1 MPGPRTIDLNADV
14 GESFGRWRLGDDEAL
29 LDVVTSAN
37 VACGFHAG
45 DPATLVA
52 TCRAAARRGVAI
64 GAQVGYRDLAGF
76 GRRFVDVSADDLYA
90 DVLYQLAALDGIAR
104 TVGSAVTYVKPHGAL
119 YNAVV
124 HHEVQADAV
133 IRAVADYSRELP
145 VVGLPGSALLAAAAG
160 AGLAT
165 VREAFADRGYT
176 AAGTLVPRS
185 EPGALLDD
193 PEEVAAPS
201 PSARPGGPRDGD
213 RRRRGR
219 ARGRL
224 GMRPRRL
231 PRGRRHGPCRP
242 KRLVGG
248 RSPAGGLRATADRM
262 RLLPCG
268 DRAILVEVADAAE
281 RRRLDAT
288 LRRRPLPG
296 TVEHVP
302 GARTVLVVASAA
314 HHLPEIAAAL
324 RDLVLDAPEATD
336 ETDELV
342 VEVRY
347 DGPDLDDV
355 ATHLG
360 ITRSEVVARHTGQ
373 VWTVEFAG
381 FAPGFAYLTGSE
393 GDLEVPRRHS
403 PRTRIPA
410 GSVGLAGPYSGVY
423 PRPSP
428 GGWQLIGR
436 TDVTLWDAERDPPAL
451 LTPGRRVRFV
461 EVAS

>member
-1 MPGPRTIDLNADV
+1 MPGPRTIDLNADI

-52 TCRAAARRGVAI
+52 TCRAADLRGVAI

-145 VVGLPGSALLAAAAG
+145 VVGLPGSTLLAAAAG

-193 PEEVAAPS
+193 PEEVAARVLRLVREGRVTATDGAEVELEADSVCVHGDSPGAVAMALAVRNALS
-201 PSARPGGPRDGD
+201 GAGVRLAAFAPPPSAPPPS
-213 RRRRGR
+213 
-219 ARGRL
+219 A
-224 GMRPRRL
+224 P
-231 PRGRRHGPCRP
+231 PP
-242 KRLVGG
+242 
-248 RSPAGGLRATADRM
+248 TA
-262 RLLPCG
+262 
-268 DRAILVEVADAAE
+268 
-281 RRRLDAT
+281 
-288 LRRRPLPG
+288 
-296 TVEHVP
+296 
-302 GARTVLVVASAA
+302 
-314 HHLPEIAAAL
+314 
-324 RDLVLDAPEATD
+324 
-336 ETDELV
+336 
-342 VEVRY
+342 
-347 DGPDLDDV
+347 
-355 ATHLG
+355 
-360 ITRSEVVARHTGQ
+360 
-373 VWTVEFAG
+373 
-381 FAPGFAYLTGSE
+381 
-393 GDLEVPRRHS
+393 
-403 PRTRIPA
+403 
-410 GSVGLAGPYSGVY
+410 
-423 PRPSP
+423 
-428 GGWQLIGR
+428 
-436 TDVTLWDAERDPPAL
+436 
-451 LTPGRRVRFV
+451 
-461 EVAS
+461 